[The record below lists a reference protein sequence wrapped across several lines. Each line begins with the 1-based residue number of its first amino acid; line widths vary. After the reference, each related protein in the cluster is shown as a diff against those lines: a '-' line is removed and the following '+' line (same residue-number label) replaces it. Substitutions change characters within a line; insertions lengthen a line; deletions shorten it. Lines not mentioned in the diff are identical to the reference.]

1 MGLWEK
7 FKSGLK
13 KTSSKIETALRFT
26 KLDDD
31 ALQELEDALILTD
44 MGASQSA
51 ESVSLMAKTSI
62 VVTI

>member
-7 FKSGLK
+7 FKLGLK

-31 ALQELEDALILTD
+31 ALQDLEEAL
-44 MGASQSA
+44 GNYY
-51 ESVSLMAKTSI
+51 SI
-62 VVTI
+62 MCREFQKAYVKVTFLH